1 MKVKV
6 RADWQTNEQMR
17 NSFAHTIKNLQ
28 HGEIT
33 FKRLVIVM
41 DHYNLIGLD
50 CLIVHINL

>member
-17 NSFAHTIKNLQ
+17 DSFVHTIKNLQ

-41 DHYNLIGLD
+41 DRYNLIGLD
-50 CLIVHINL
+50 YLIVHINL